1 MEVCR
6 QRGWGR
12 RGSKPEG
19 AERGRG
25 PPPISPPTLPKA
37 SPDWLL
43 DRRAQVTFSRRAERG
58 REDPRAERL
67 VWPRSAASP
76 LPQSPHP
83 APHRPPAPAS
93 VPAKGP
99 QHQHGLLHRKLEGL
113 GDGHSA
119 WTGGRG
125 TREAPVGRAR
135 DGSGC
140 RRPSS
145 NKGAC

>member
-12 RGSKPEG
+12 RGSEPEG

-76 LPQSPHP
+76 LPESPP
-83 APHRPPAPAS
+83 GTAPTPCASLRPRQ
-93 VPAKGP
+93 GP
-99 QHQHGLLHRKLEGL
+99 PTP
-113 GDGHSA
+113 A
-119 WTGGRG
+119 WTA
-125 TREAPVGRAR
+125 AP
-135 DGSGC
+135 
-140 RRPSS
+140 
-145 NKGAC
+145 